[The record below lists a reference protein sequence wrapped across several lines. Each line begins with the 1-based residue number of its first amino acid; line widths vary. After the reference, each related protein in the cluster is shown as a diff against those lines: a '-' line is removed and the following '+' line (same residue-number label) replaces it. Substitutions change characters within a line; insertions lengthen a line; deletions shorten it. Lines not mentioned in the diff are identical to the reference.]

1 MNLMTDLLWMVG
13 AALSLGFL
21 AYGAF
26 LLAFVQQFHSTPAT
40 AAPRLHLAS

>member
-1 MNLMTDLLWMVG
+1 MNLMTDLFWIAG

-21 AYGAF
+21 VYGAF
-26 LLAFVQQFHSTPAT
+26 LLMFAPKSTETRAT

>member
-1 MNLMTDLLWMVG
+1 MNLMTDLFWIAG

-26 LLAFVQQFHSTPAT
+26 LLFFVPKSLETRAT
-40 AAPRLHLAS
+40 TSPRLHLAS

>member
-1 MNLMTDLLWMVG
+1 MNLLTDLMWIAG

-26 LLAFVQQFHSTPAT
+26 LLFFVAKSKPERAT
-40 AAPRLHLAS
+40 ATPRLRLAS